1 MKATVVSAKDLA
13 GELLELWAHLMR
25 GSSQQMFAVLG
36 ELELSMTQMKTL
48 SMLDDCRQEVSVKEL
63 SDLLGL
69 SLPATSR
76 TVDGLLRR
84 GLLSRHEDAEDR
96 RIKRVRLTDD
106 GRSVVQRI
114 VTARLQGLEAFAST
128 LSDDQ
133 RARLM
138 AAMADLPHRKDTE

>member
-1 MKATVVSAKDLA
+1 
-13 GELLELWAHLMR
+13 
-25 GSSQQMFAVLG
+25 MFVVLG

-48 SMLDDCRQEVSVKEL
+48 SMLDDCLQEVSVKEL

-84 GLLSRHEDAEDR
+84 GLLSRHEDEVDR
-96 RIKRVRLTDD
+96 RMKRVRLTGD
-106 GRSVVQRI
+106 GRAVVQRI
-114 VTARLQGLEAFAST
+114 VTARLQGLEAYAST

-133 RARLM
+133 RGQLM
-138 AAMADLPHRKDTE
+138 AVLLDLPHRHQKDPE